1 MVRSTAGAGAGARS
15 AMVLRFLCP
24 SRAARVSRRF
34 CFCSGWFLGECR
46 EEGGE
51 GRRRGEEEG
60 KGGGGEDEAGEA
72 LRERERKGRVE
83 VKQRKREEREERKER
98 SRFPALCSAP
108 SSRGGGARGTGG
120 LCCFCSLRAKNKRA
134 VGANSGSRSA
144 RSPPR
149 GAQRAGLRSS
159 LLRAGTFRPRSL
171 GNRRSGKER
180 ERAGGGGARRER
192 KKVEGKTSAP
202 STVMLRVFEA
212 ASLSPASLA
221 LSIQFPARQRLR
233 N

>member
-1 MVRSTAGAGAGARS
+1 M
-15 AMVLRFLCP
+15 
-24 SRAARVSRRF
+24 SRGGGGGKKKGR
-34 CFCSGWFLGECR
+34 G
-46 EEGGE
+46 GGE
-51 GRRRGEEEG
+51 
-60 KGGGGEDEAGEA
+60 GGGGEDEAGEA

-83 VKQRKREEREERKER
+83 VKQRKRERGKKRKVSI
-98 SRFPALCSAP
+98 SRALLCSLE
-108 SSRGGGARGTGG
+108 GGGARGTGG

-134 VGANSGSRSA
+134 VEANSGSRSA

-180 ERAGGGGARRER
+180 ERAGGGGGRRER